1 MADVGG
7 RRYPYGNG
15 YDGCYE
21 KEYQYRNEMGTGY
34 YHNTYGKGV
43 KYNSKTDYNNPYGNE
58 HQNNQTVVVPY
69 NPGLY
74 RTYELRNQYGS
85 GEPRRLEVVKGN
97 VFSINQ
103 IFMTPPR
110 ETPYRPPLALPGPKE
125 ETKARST
132 WFSDPEMK
140 MKRRVASYKAYSVER
155 KVKASLKKGFRW
167 IRCKCSE
174 LIHGW

>member
-1 MADVGG
+1 MADVG

-15 YDGCYE
+15 YDACYE
-21 KEYQYRNEMGTGY
+21 KEYQYRNSMGSEY
-34 YHNTYGKGV
+34 YHSTYGKDVGH
-43 KYNSKTDYNNPYGNE
+43 NSA
-58 HQNNQTVVVPY
+58 VVPH
-69 NPGLY
+69 NPGVY

-103 IFMTPPR
+103 IFVTPPR
-110 ETPYRPPLALPGPKE
+110 ETPYRPPLALPGRKE

-140 MKRRVASYKAYSVER
+140 RKRRVASYKAYSVEG